1 VLTVIGEALI
11 DLVESGID
19 AGGRRMFTAH
29 PGGSP
34 LNVAVGLARLGVE
47 SALLARL
54 GRDAFGRVLREHA
67 AGNGVDL
74 RWAIDASEPSTLAVV
89 SLDEQG
95 RAAYDFYLEGTADW
109 QWQPAELAGLPAEAT
124 ILHTGSLA
132 AWTPPG
138 DAVIDGLLARV
149 RADGRVLISYDPN
162 VRPRLLGDPEIGR
175 ERVERAIAR
184 VHLVKASDEDIAWLY
199 PQQSIDEVAAA
210 WLDLGAG
217 LVVVTRGADG
227 AQAFRRGRAM
237 LSRPARPIVLVDT
250 VGAGDAFTG
259 GLLAAIAEA
268 GVDSPAALSNLDDS
282 ALAGL
287 LDYAI
292 LVSALT
298 CERAGADPPTR
309 DEVLQALGE

>member
-11 DLVESGID
+11 DLVESGKD
-19 AGGRRMFTAH
+19 GGGRRTFTAH

-34 LNVAVGLARLGVE
+34 LNVAVGLARLGVDA
-47 SALLARL
+47 ALLARL
-54 GRDAFGRVLREHA
+54 SRDAFGRLLREHA
-67 AGNGVDL
+67 GGNGVDL
-74 RWAIDASEPSTLAVV
+74 SWAIDASEPSTLAVV

-95 RAAYDFYLEGTADW
+95 RAGYDFYLEGTADW
-109 QWQPAELAGLPAEAT
+109 QWQARELAGLPGEAT

-132 AWTPPG
+132 AWTAPG
-138 DAVIDGLLARV
+138 DSVIDDLLRRV
-149 RADGRVLISYDPN
+149 RADGRALISYDPN
-162 VRPRLLGDPEIGR
+162 VRPRLLGDPETGR
-175 ERVERAIAR
+175 QRVERAIAR
-184 VHLVKASDEDIAWLY
+184 AHLVKASDEDIAWLY
-199 PQQSIDEVAAA
+199 PQQSIDHVAAA
-210 WLDLGAG
+210 WLDLGAT
-217 LVVVTRGADG
+217 LVVVTCGADG

-268 GVDSPAALSNLDDS
+268 GADAPAALSSLDDS
-282 ALAGL
+282 TLTGL

-309 DEVLQALGE
+309 DEVARAVAE

>member
-1 VLTVIGEALI
+1 
-11 DLVESGID
+11 
-19 AGGRRMFTAH
+19 MFTAH